1 MASTKPKLILV
12 ISSLGG
18 GGAERVMSDM
28 ANYWATKGWH
38 ITLVT
43 LNGPRETDTD
53 KYSLHPSI
61 NREYVYYPPGIN
73 FIDKLWRN
81 LQRVIQLRTVVKK
94 VAPDAVLSFLT
105 STNVVTILATRG
117 VSIPV
122 IVSERINPARHV
134 EKPMWNYG
142 RWLTYRLA
150 HRVVAQTPTIGQWLV
165 KHTQAPI
172 AIIPNP
178 LRELP
183 TLISNRE
190 KLIVGAGRLHP
201 EKGFDVL
208 IRAFASTGEAVNG
221 WKLVIVGEG
230 SQRKALI
237 ELIQELELGDSVTLV
252 GWTNNVETWFARASL
267 VVQPSRYEGFPN
279 AVLEAM
285 AMGATVVSTS
295 AADCLIVDGVNGRLV
310 GVDDV
315 DHTARVMLQLMND
328 EQQRQGL
335 GSAAQKVRTTY
346 AQAAIIPQWE
356 SVMLHTNHC
365 SNIKSPVHSHD
376 TTIN

>member
-1 MASTKPKLILV
+1 MTSTEPKLILV

-43 LNGPRETDTD
+43 LNNPRETDTH

-81 LQRVIQLRTVVKK
+81 LQRVIQLRKVVKK
-94 VAPDAVLSFLT
+94 VAPDAVLFFMT

-117 VSIPV
+117 ASIPV
-122 IVSERINPARHV
+122 TVSERINPAQHV
-134 EKPMWNYG
+134 EEPMWNYG

-165 KHTQAPI
+165 KHTQAPV

-190 KLIVGAGRLHP
+190 KLILGAGRLHP
-201 EKGFDVL
+201 QKGFDVL

-237 ELIQELELGDSVTLV
+237 EIIQELELGDSVTLV

-279 AVLEAM
+279 VVLEAM
-285 AMGATVVSTS
+285 AMGATVISTS

-315 DHTARVMLQLMND
+315 DDTARVMLQLMND

-346 AQAAIIPQWE
+346 ARAAIIPQWE
-356 SVMLHTNHC
+356 SVMLRTNHC
-365 SNIKSPVHSHD
+365 STIKSPVHSHD
-376 TTIN
+376 KTTN